1 MRHSERH
8 PQAGQTIKVDIGNGP
23 VDFRLEDWWD
33 HLTGGSWMD
42 AVGNPAALNYAMRS
56 ALTLPIDDEV
66 VYGKIGALGYLVH
79 TSEFVKG

>member
-42 AVGNPAALNYAMRS
+42 AVGNPAAMR
-56 ALTLPIDDEV
+56 AFEDLKLDFAKV
-66 VYGKIGALGYLVH
+66 GVR
-79 TSEFVKG
+79 